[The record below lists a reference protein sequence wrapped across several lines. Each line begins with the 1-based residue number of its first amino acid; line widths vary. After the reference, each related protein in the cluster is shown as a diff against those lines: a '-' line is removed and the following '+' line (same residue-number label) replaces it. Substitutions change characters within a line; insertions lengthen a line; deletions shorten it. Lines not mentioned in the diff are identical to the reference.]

1 MTAVISD
8 RSAAAAMVT
17 MVATIDRFSDDGVVV
32 NQLCCGAI
40 ACTYYG
46 CNMRDSR
53 CSCAPAHRLFLRE
66 LELLLLL
73 LLVHTG
79 HLLTTRQWSIRVQR
93 QSADGDSATSR
104 THAICTQRCV
114 VVKIMVPV
122 LGP

>member
-1 MTAVISD
+1 MLLTAVISD
-8 RSAAAAMVT
+8 RNAAAAMVT

-46 CNMRDSR
+46 CNMLDSR

-79 HLLTTRQWSIRVQR
+79 PRQWSIRVQR